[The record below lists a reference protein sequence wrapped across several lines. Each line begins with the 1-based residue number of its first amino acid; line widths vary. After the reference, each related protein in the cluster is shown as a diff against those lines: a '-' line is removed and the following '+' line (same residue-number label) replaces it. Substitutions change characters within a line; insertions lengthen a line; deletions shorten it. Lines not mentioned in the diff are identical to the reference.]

1 MKASAIGLTETEL
14 NVYKALLRMGIS
26 LAADVIKSAQIHRA
40 TAYDVLNRL
49 MEKGLAS
56 YIIKNKKKIL

>member
-1 MKASAIGLTETEL
+1 MKASAMGLTETEL
-14 NVYKALLRMGIS
+14 NVYRALLRMGMS